1 MTPEKEFL
9 QNIKENQNLIH
20 NVCET
25 YAATLERDDLVQEI
39 IMSAW
44 VGFNRFRRDC
54 KFSTWLYTVC
64 RFVCIDRLRKEAS
77 RKNRLQGYRDKMLA
91 IHETKS
97 QLAKRIKQEKVYESV
112 ISTLP
117 GDDYKILQMYFEGMD
132 YRTMEAATG
141 LTETNLRVKI
151 SRIKIRIQRSC
162 ERNLF

>member
-1 MTPEKEFL
+1 MTPENEFL

-25 YAATLERDDLVQEI
+25 YAATLEREDLVQEI
-39 IMSAW
+39 LMSAW
-44 VGFNRFRRDC
+44 IGFNRFRRDC
-54 KFSTWLYTVC
+54 KFSSWLYSVSRC
-64 RFVCIDRLRKEAS
+64 VCIDKVRREIS
-77 RKNRLQGYRDKMLA
+77 RNNKLQGYRDKMLA

-112 ISTLP
+112 ISTLH

-132 YRTMEAATG
+132 YKVIADATG
-141 LTETNLRVKI
+141 FTENNLRVKI

-162 ERNLF
+162 AKKLF